1 MTKTKFGSKKK
12 KDGERKMIN
21 TLKLKAAIA
30 ESGMNQEQIA
40 KMLGVSL
47 CTFNYKLNGV
57 SEFKVS
63 EIKKLAELLDLDADK
78 VMKIFLPTMWI
89 ENL

>member
-1 MTKTKFGSKKK
+1 M
-12 KDGERKMIN
+12 MN

-57 SEFKVS
+57 SEFKENETMV
-63 EIKKLAELLDLDADK
+63 
-78 VMKIFLPTMWI
+78 KIFFAD
-89 ENL
+89 NVD

>member
-47 CTFNYKLNGV
+47 CTFNYKLNGI
-57 SEFKVS
+57 SEFKAS
-63 EIKKLAELLDLDADK
+63 EIKKLAELLK
-78 VMKIFLPTMWI
+78 MENETMVKIFFAD
-89 ENL
+89 NVD

>member
-1 MTKTKFGSKKK
+1 
-12 KDGERKMIN
+12 MIN

-47 CTFNYKLNGV
+47 CTFNYKLNGI
-57 SEFKVS
+57 SEFKAS
-63 EIKKLAELLDLDADK
+63 EIKKLAELLK
-78 VMKIFLPTMWI
+78 MENETMVKIFFAD
-89 ENL
+89 NVD

>member
-1 MTKTKFGSKKK
+1 
-12 KDGERKMIN
+12 MIN

-30 ESGMNQEQIA
+30 ESGMNQKQIA

-63 EIKKLAELLDLDADK
+63 EIKKLAELLK
-78 VMKIFLPTMWI
+78 MENETMVKIFFAD
-89 ENL
+89 NVD

>member
-1 MTKTKFGSKKK
+1 MT
-12 KDGERKMIN
+12 N

-47 CTFNYKLNGV
+47 STFNYKLNGV
-57 SEFKVS
+57 SEFKAS
-63 EIKKLAELLDLDADK
+63 EIKKLAELLKMKDETM
-78 VMKIFLPTMWI
+78 VKIFFAD
-89 ENL
+89 NVD

>member
-1 MTKTKFGSKKK
+1 
-12 KDGERKMIN
+12 MIN

-63 EIKKLAELLDLDADK
+63 EIKKLAELLK
-78 VMKIFLPTMWI
+78 MENETMVKIFFCRQCRLKI
-89 ENL
+89 YKGGVECLQEE

>member
-1 MTKTKFGSKKK
+1 
-12 KDGERKMIN
+12 
-21 TLKLKAAIA
+21 
-30 ESGMNQEQIA
+30 MNQEQIA

-78 VMKIFLPTMWI
+78 VMKIFFAD
-89 ENL
+89 NVD

>member
-1 MTKTKFGSKKK
+1 MT
-12 KDGERKMIN
+12 N

-57 SEFKVS
+57 SEFKAS
-63 EIKKLAELLDLDADK
+63 EIKKLSELLCLNSDK
-78 VMKIFLPTMWI
+78 VMQIFFTDDVD
-89 ENL
+89 

>member
-1 MTKTKFGSKKK
+1 MT
-12 KDGERKMIN
+12 N

-47 CTFNYKLNGV
+47 STFNYKLNGV
-57 SEFKVS
+57 SEFKAS
-63 EIKKLAELLDLDADK
+63 EIKKLMELLHLNSDK
-78 VMKIFLPTMWI
+78 VMLIFLPMR
-89 ENL
+89 

>member
-47 CTFNYKLNGV
+47 CTFNYKLNGT
-57 SEFKVS
+57 SEFKAS
-63 EIKKLAELLDLDADK
+63 EIKKLAELLK
-78 VMKIFLPTMWI
+78 MENETMVKIFFAD
-89 ENL
+89 NVD

>member
-1 MTKTKFGSKKK
+1 
-12 KDGERKMIN
+12 MIN

-47 CTFNYKLNGV
+47 CTFNYKLNGT
-57 SEFKVS
+57 SEFKAS
-63 EIKKLAELLDLDADK
+63 EIKKLAELLHLDADK
-78 VMKIFLPTMWI
+78 VMKIFFAD
-89 ENL
+89 NVD

>member
-1 MTKTKFGSKKK
+1 MNQNIK
-12 KDGERKMIN
+12 KDGENIMTN

-30 ESGMNQEQIA
+30 ESGLNQEQIA

-57 SEFKVS
+57 SEFKAS
-63 EIKKLAELLDLDADK
+63 EIKKLTELLKLKNETMMQIFFADN
-78 VMKIFLPTMWI
+78 VD
-89 ENL
+89 

>member
-1 MTKTKFGSKKK
+1 MT
-12 KDGERKMIN
+12 N

-30 ESGMNQEQIA
+30 ESGLNQEQIA

-57 SEFKVS
+57 SEFKAS
-63 EIKKLAELLDLDADK
+63 EIKKLSELLKMKNETMMQIFFADN
-78 VMKIFLPTMWI
+78 VD
-89 ENL
+89 